1 MLFMHRDESL
11 DNAGGQRIYYCMLGD
26 RHFTIEELCSLYEMD
41 KRQIRSYIQRG
52 LVDPPCGS
60 VRAYYTQRHVE
71 QLLAIHKRFQSG
83 LPVDLPD
90 AMVAEMKEAAASR
103 GSRRFGRMDDRT
115 SLVVDRG
122 VELRIHPSAGLTP
135 RESRNFV
142 REVSKLYRSFRRR
155 RRS

>member
-1 MLFMHRDESL
+1 
-11 DNAGGQRIYYCMLGD
+11 MLGD
-26 RHFTIEELCSLYEMD
+26 RHFTLEELCALYEMD

-60 VRAYYTQRHVE
+60 VRAYYTQKHVE
-71 QLLAIHKRFQSG
+71 QLLAIHKRYQSG
-83 LPVDLPD
+83 LPVDIPD
-90 AMVAEMKEAAASR
+90 AMVAEMKEASTSR
-103 GSRRFGRMDDRT
+103 HSRRFGGADVRT

-135 RESRNFV
+135 RESRDLL
-142 REVSKLYRSFRRR
+142 REVSKLYRSFRKR